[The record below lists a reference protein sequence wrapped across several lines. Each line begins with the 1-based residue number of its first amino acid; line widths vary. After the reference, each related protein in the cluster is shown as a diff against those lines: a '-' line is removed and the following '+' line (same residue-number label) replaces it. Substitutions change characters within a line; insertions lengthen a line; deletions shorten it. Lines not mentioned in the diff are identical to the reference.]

1 MKFKQFQHVKQ
12 TAYDAFMAD
21 APLASPTMKAAL
33 SDSLNLAL
41 VGDAYYALMMR
52 RHLLKLGIPHVRVL
66 HALAAEFVSAR
77 AQAFVYEEIKKCLTE
92 EEETLC
98 RRARNTDSSVP
109 KSASVAEYRA
119 STALEALVGY
129 LVLSGRR
136 ERLQE
141 LMTAVC
147 EATRQYCA
155 LHHRE

>member
-12 TAYDAFMAD
+12 TAYNAFMAD

-77 AQAFVYEEIKKCLTE
+77 AQAFVYEEIKM
-92 EEETLC
+92 
-98 RRARNTDSSVP
+98 S
-109 KSASVAEYRA
+109 Y
-119 STALEALVGY
+119 
-129 LVLSGRR
+129 GRR
-136 ERLQE
+136 GNALPPCPQHGFVRAEERVRCGIQGKYGFGSLGGLPRPE
-141 LMTAVC
+141 RTEGAPPGAYDGRL
-147 EATRQYCA
+147 
-155 LHHRE
+155 

>member
-77 AQAFVYEEIKKCLTE
+77 AQAFVYEEIKNVLRKKRKRFAAVPATRIRP
-92 EEETLC
+92 C
-98 RRARNTDSSVP
+98 RRARPLRNTGQVRLWKPWWATSS
-109 KSASVAEYRA
+109 
-119 STALEALVGY
+119 
-129 LVLSGRR
+129 
-136 ERLQE
+136 
-141 LMTAVC
+141 
-147 EATRQYCA
+147 
-155 LHHRE
+155 